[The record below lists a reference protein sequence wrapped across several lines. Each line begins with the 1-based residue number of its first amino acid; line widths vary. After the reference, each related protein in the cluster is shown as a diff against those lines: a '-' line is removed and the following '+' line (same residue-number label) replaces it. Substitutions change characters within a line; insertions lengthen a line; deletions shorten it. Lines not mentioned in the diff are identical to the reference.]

1 MDTATVAVLVTW
13 AMAVMSTG
21 VAVTLSVLFGLGCWH
36 LANKQPVQQP
46 RLQGSLFDLVK
57 FGWCPIDR
65 VGRVTLQAKHEGYER
80 VWQYVGERFAY
91 TVYMSPQLTGA
102 VAT

>member
-1 MDTATVAVLVTW
+1 MTGFMALVT
-13 AMAVMSTG
+13 TG
-21 VAVTLSVLFGLGCWH
+21 VTVTLCGLFCLWCWH